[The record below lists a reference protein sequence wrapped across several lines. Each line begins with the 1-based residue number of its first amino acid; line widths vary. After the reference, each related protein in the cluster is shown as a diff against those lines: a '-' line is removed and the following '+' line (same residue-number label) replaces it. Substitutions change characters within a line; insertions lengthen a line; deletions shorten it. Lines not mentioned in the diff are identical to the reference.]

1 MPPLKYRDLP
11 EPIAWTKMVGPSIM
25 LAGLALGSGEFI
37 LWPRIAYAS
46 GFVFF
51 WAALLGMIT
60 QFFVNMEIE
69 RWTLAT
75 GESALAGFSRLS
87 WHWSWIFLILNIVPW
102 AWPGWGTGAAQM
114 GSWLIFGPVE
124 TIADGHTNYGAYYVQ
139 PLAIA
144 LLLLCGVVL
153 TSGPVVY
160 NTVERMQ
167 TFLVGLILVLVAIIA
182 VATVRWDAFAAL
194 FNQLWRVGGLPD
206 PIATGLP
213 MVDLLGAVAFAGAG
227 GSLNLGQSNYIMDK
241 GYGMGQYIGR
251 ITSPLT
257 GKEEPIPETGFHF
270 RHTPENMRR
279 WHGWWRAA
287 NIEHFISF
295 LVTCIVTLF
304 LLSLITYSLLYNEHG
319 QLNESAKNLGGGMN
333 FVWVQAQ
340 MLGERPFGAFL
351 KTAYLLAGVAIL
363 FTTELGV
370 LDAGSRIS
378 ADIVKT
384 NFLRT
389 NERWSIGRLYFVF
402 LWAEIALGSTILILF
417 TKEPLL
423 QLRIAAAMNGAVM
436 FLFSLTLLYMNNKI
450 LSRRLS
456 MSPLRFVMVV
466 WSCGFY
472 GYFTI
477 QAVRLSLLPLLFG
490 K

>member
-1 MPPLKYRDLP
+1 
-11 EPIAWTKMVGPSIM
+11 MVGPSIM

-124 TIADGHTNYGAYYVQ
+124 SIADGHTNYGAYYVQ

-241 GYGMGQYIGR
+241 GYAMGQYIGR

-270 RHTPENMRR
+270 RHTPENMAR
-279 WHGWWRAA
+279 WQGWWRAA
-287 NIEHFISF
+287 NIEHFFSF
-295 LVTCIVTLF
+295 LMTCIVTLF
-304 LLSLITYSLLYNEHG
+304 LLSLITYSPAVRRTRPAARIGEEPRRGHELRLGAGPDARRTPVRCFSENGVPVSGRGDSLHDGTWRARCRFAHLRRHCEDKFPKDQRALEHRPVVLRVPVG
-319 QLNESAKNLGGGMN
+319 GDRPRFDDLDSVHERASAAVAHRRRHERGGD
-333 FVWVQAQ
+333 VPV
-340 MLGERPFGAFL
+340 
-351 KTAYLLAGVAIL
+351 LADAAVHEQQNPVAPA
-363 FTTELGV
+363 
-370 LDAGSRIS
+370 LDEPAAVR
-378 ADIVKT
+378 D
-384 NFLRT
+384 
-389 NERWSIGRLYFVF
+389 GRV
-402 LWAEIALGSTILILF
+402 
-417 TKEPLL
+417 
-423 QLRIAAAMNGAVM
+423 
-436 FLFSLTLLYMNNKI
+436 
-450 LSRRLS
+450 
-456 MSPLRFVMVV
+456 VV